1 LAVFKRGKKGVY
13 YCDFMQ
19 KGKRVYRSTK
29 KFTETEAEA
38 FEENLKRN
46 PEILRTIN
54 LKDAIDRSY
63 KEKWKDNKDGL
74 RTYNRA
80 LHLVSYIGNVPIETI
95 DEEVIDAMVTQMD
108 EEGREVA
115 TVNRYLAFLRFVLNR
130 AYRRWRLLDR
140 VPAINQR
147 RERNGRIRFLTPK
160 EEDTL
165 LEYLSSDPTLS
176 EMHDLVIVL
185 LDTGMRLSEVLNLS
199 YDDVDFNTRMITS
212 WINKGN
218 KPRSIPMTRR
228 VHEVMQRRCNLPEI
242 FAMTLDQAQRMWKKV
257 RVALGY
263 KDDKQF
269 VMHMLRHTCAS
280 RLVQAGVDLYTV
292 KEILGHSTIRVTE
305 RYAHLCPEKLRDAIQ
320 ILERGHSHSSQ
331 TIRS

>member
-80 LHLVSYIGNVPIETI
+80 LYLVSYIGDVPIETI

-185 LDTGMRLSEVLNLS
+185 LDTG
-199 YDDVDFNTRMITS
+199 
-212 WINKGN
+212 
-218 KPRSIPMTRR
+218 
-228 VHEVMQRRCNLPEI
+228 
-242 FAMTLDQAQRMWKKV
+242 
-257 RVALGY
+257 
-263 KDDKQF
+263 
-269 VMHMLRHTCAS
+269 CA
-280 RLVQAGVDLYTV
+280 
-292 KEILGHSTIRVTE
+292 
-305 RYAHLCPEKLRDAIQ
+305 
-320 ILERGHSHSSQ
+320 
-331 TIRS
+331 